1 MRGYESTRAR
11 YVLIGEADDGCC
23 GHPWLTWGHELRDD
37 GSDASSD
44 ASASDASASDAGSD
58 GSASDAGSDDGL
70 TATALALGCGAT
82 TPGRGGAAC
91 ARSAIACPT
100 EAADGGDPKSR
111 RRRGASPGADGVMD
125 AGGPRRRRRRKSRR
139 RCGPEA
145 AEAPYA
151 ADGFERVEL
160 AALTELQVR
169 AARHCS

>member
-11 YVLIGEADDGCC
+11 YVLVGEADDGCC
-23 GHPWLTWGHELRDD
+23 GHPWLTWGHELHDD

-44 ASASDASASDAGSD
+44 ASASASDASASDAGSD

-70 TATALALGCGAT
+70 TATALALGSGAT

-91 ARSAIACPT
+91 ARSTIACPT

-111 RRRGASPGADGVMD
+111 RRRGASPGADGLMD
-125 AGGPRRRRRRKSRR
+125 AGGPRRRKSRR